1 MHTAERS
8 EGGGGAERRLR
19 QCGASDGRQR
29 CRCGA
34 VFGADAA
41 KERADEAAWQRWT
54 GLI

>member
-41 KERADEAAWQRWT
+41 EGRADEAAWQR
-54 GLI
+54 